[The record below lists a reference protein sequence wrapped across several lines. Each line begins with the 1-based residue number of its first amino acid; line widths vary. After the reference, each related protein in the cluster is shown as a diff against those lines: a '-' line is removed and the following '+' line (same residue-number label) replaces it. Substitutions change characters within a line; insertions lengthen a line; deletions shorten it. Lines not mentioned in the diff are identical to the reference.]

1 MSLLRVFD
9 SRTESIEA
17 IARKIRRLSR
27 FDVLEAE
34 ASAAGQSVREIIA
47 QVRRGG
53 DAALCELS
61 ERFDGVRL
69 EPASLRVPPERI
81 ERAGSR
87 LDESLRGAIR
97 TAIENVRLFQ
107 EHVIFHAAGTLSRP
121 GVRMEARSWPLKRA
135 GIYVPAGAAPLPSTV
150 IHCAVPAQA
159 AGVDQIVMASPPAQD
174 GEVDE
179 TILATAWELGITEIY
194 RLGGAQAI
202 AALALGTE
210 TIRPVQKIVGPG
222 NIYAQL
228 AKKMLYGVVDIDA
241 FAGPSEVL
249 VIADGTARP
258 EFVAADLLAQAEHNP
273 GQAVL
278 VTPVPEMPQ
287 QVSEAIERHLANLP
301 TAEAAR
307 KCLRDYAAAVRVR
320 DLDEAAEF
328 AEAYAPEH
336 LQIETEDPQAVA
348 ERIQSAGA
356 VFLGHW
362 TPESLGDYLAGPS
375 HVLPTGGTARF
386 FSGLS
391 AMDFVRRSV
400 WMQYDR
406 KALEAAAAETIQ
418 LAEAEGLAAHALAAK
433 IRIEKPK
440 PQ

>member
-1 MSLLRVFD
+1 
-9 SRTESIEA
+9 
-17 IARKIRRLSR
+17 
-27 FDVLEAE
+27 
-34 ASAAGQSVREIIA
+34 
-47 QVRRGG
+47 
-53 DAALCELS
+53 
-61 ERFDGVRL
+61 
-69 EPASLRVPPERI
+69 
-81 ERAGSR
+81 
-87 LDESLRGAIR
+87 
-97 TAIENVRLFQ
+97 
-107 EHVIFHAAGTLSRP
+107 
-121 GVRMEARSWPLKRA
+121 MEARSWPLKRA

-159 AGVDQIVMASPPAQD
+159 AGVDQIVMASPPTRD